1 MSDEPRYYLLWLRVR
16 SKEHYLLWEPGEG
29 DRVAVIDG
37 VVLHFE
43 SPELARR
50 YTEEAGQTLS
60 AEEPLLHD
68 TDAAARWVQGE
79 AEFDPNL
86 MLAIWNAAD
95 DVLRGLG
102 QPTLIMTHADRRLY
116 QKLFRSADIPVLAP
130 YRPKTPPVWRAGQL
144 KRLRDSTSRGIQVLQ
159 QSVGRE
165 GVTT

>member
-1 MSDEPRYYLLWLRVR
+1 
-16 SKEHYLLWEPGEG
+16 
-29 DRVAVIDG
+29 VAVNGG
-37 VVLHFE
+37 VVLHFD
-43 SPELARR
+43 SPEQARR
-50 YTEEAGQTLS
+50 YTEQAGLILS

-79 AEFDPNL
+79 AEFDSNL

-95 DVLRGLG
+95 DVLRSLG
-102 QPTLIMTHADRRLY
+102 QPTLITTHADRRLY

-144 KRLRDSTSRGIQVLQ
+144 KRLRDYTSRGIQALR
-159 QSVGRE
+159 QSLERE